1 MPQSRSMPKSVV
13 RLLLA
18 FLLLLGLVGLGT
30 TAEIAVIHSYRPVP
44 RPPLPQTGSD
54 AQLAMLLGG
63 AALVLAGGLVVLIVR
78 RRRG

>member
-1 MPQSRSMPKSVV
+1 MPQSRSMPKSLI

-30 TAEIAVIHSYRPVP
+30 TVEITATSSYRPVP
-44 RPPLPQTGSD
+44 PPLPQTGSD

-63 AALVLAGGLVVLIVR
+63 AALVLLGGLVVLLVR